1 MARIAPRVRRSPE
14 EARRT
19 ILDAA
24 LRLFASAGPDAVGL
38 KEVAKEAGVSHA
50 LVTHYFGTY
59 DALVEEAFGEHTRRV
74 RAETIARIA
83 ELSSGGPRA
92 WIEHASTQLNHP
104 LYGRLVAWALL
115 SGRMDQHDFFPRRD
129 QGFRKVA
136 DVIEMRLAFDKK
148 ARSRDDIEFL
158 MLLVLTSLMGYAVG
172 GKALWAGLGKD
183 ASAERDAWFHDRLAG
198 AVEALSGLGEP
209 KKKRRR

>member
-1 MARIAPRVRRSPE
+1 M
-14 EARRT
+14 

-59 DALVEEAFGEHTRRV
+59 DALVEDAFAAHTHRV
-74 RAETIARIA
+74 RAGTIARIT
-83 ELSSGGPRA
+83 ELTGGGPRA
-92 WIEHASTQLNHP
+92 WIEHAATQLNDP

-115 SGRMDQHDFFPRRD
+115 TGRMDKADFFPRRD

-136 DVIEMRLAFDKK
+136 DVIEMRLSFVGK
-148 ARSRDDIEFL
+148 ARSREDIEFL
-158 MLLVLTSLMGYAVG
+158 LLLVLTSLMGYALG
-172 GKALWAGLGKD
+172 SRALWAGLGKD
-183 ASAERDAWFHDRLAG
+183 GSPERDAWFRERLSS
-198 AVEALSGLGEP
+198 AVELLSGLGRAPAP
-209 KKKRRR
+209 KTKPKRKRRV